1 MNEKDNFMVVVDNL
15 SKRVQSGEDL
25 LTILYP
31 LDLRIRMGETCAILG
46 PSGSGKSTLLA
57 LMAGLDQPSS
67 GSVQIN
73 GTDLYALSENER
85 ALFRR
90 QHIGFVFQNFQ
101 LIPTL
106 NALENTM
113 LPLELQGQKNA
124 RERAAE
130 QLQQVG
136 LGNRGHHLP
145 SQLSGGEQQRVALAR
160 AFIAQPDILFAD
172 EPTGS
177 LDHDNGHRVLDLM
190 LELNAKQNTTLVV
203 VTHDPRIADRI
214 DRRLQL
220 IDGTISDS

>member
-1 MNEKDNFMVVVDNL
+1 
-15 SKRVQSGEDL
+15 
-25 LTILYP
+25 
-31 LDLRIRMGETCAILG
+31 MGETCAILG

-124 RERAAE
+124 REKATE

-220 IDGTISDS
+220 IDGTISAS